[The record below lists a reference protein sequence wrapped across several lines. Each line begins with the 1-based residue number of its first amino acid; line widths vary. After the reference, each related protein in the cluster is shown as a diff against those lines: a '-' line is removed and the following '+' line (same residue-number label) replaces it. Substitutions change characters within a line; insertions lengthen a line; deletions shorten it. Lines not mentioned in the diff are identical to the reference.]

1 MGEATT
7 ASALANMFCVIPGLV
22 AVSLKRERWREEG
35 RGREGR
41 RRGRE
46 GGKEEREGGR
56 EEGRRRG
63 REGGRREGEKGG
75 REESRDAICADK

>member
-1 MGEATT
+1 MGEAAT

-22 AVSLKRERWREEG
+22 AVSLKRERGWEEG

-46 GGKEEREGGR
+46 GGGR
-56 EEGRRRG
+56 EGRRRG

>member
-1 MGEATT
+1 MGEAAT

-22 AVSLKRERWREEG
+22 AVSLKRERGREEG

-46 GGKEEREGGR
+46 GGGGR
-56 EEGRRRG
+56 EGERDGG
-63 REGGRREGEKGG
+63 REGGRRREGG
-75 REESRDAICADK
+75 REESRDAIIMCR